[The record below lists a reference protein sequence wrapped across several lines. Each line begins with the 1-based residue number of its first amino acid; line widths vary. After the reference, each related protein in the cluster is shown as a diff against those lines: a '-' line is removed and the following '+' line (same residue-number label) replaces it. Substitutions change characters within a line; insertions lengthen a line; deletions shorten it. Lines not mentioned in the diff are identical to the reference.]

1 MWGSGHVEVAA
12 ESAKKDESPL
22 SCSRLAAE
30 SLVQRSLATP
40 LTFRRLREESRSDKL
55 GESLELGDMC
65 ESASASPHALLWG
78 VVPMCG
84 VPEGARGKTNDFQV
98 KVN

>member
-1 MWGSGHVEVAA
+1 MGFRTRGGSRGER
-12 ESAKKDESPL
+12 KKDESPL
-22 SCSRLAAE
+22 SCSRLAE
-30 SLVQRSLATP
+30 SLVQRSRATP
-40 LTFRRLREESRSDKL
+40 LTVRRLREESRSDKL

-84 VPEGARGKTNDFQV
+84 VPRGARGKTNDFQV